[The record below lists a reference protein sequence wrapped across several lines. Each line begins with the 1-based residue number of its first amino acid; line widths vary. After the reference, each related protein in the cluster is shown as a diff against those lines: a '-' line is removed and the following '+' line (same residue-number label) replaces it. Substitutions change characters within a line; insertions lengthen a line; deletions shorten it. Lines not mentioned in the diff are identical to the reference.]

1 MKETTLSMNA
11 NKAWKRF
18 MEKFSN
24 APENLYAYIREMND
38 DEICF
43 LLNRIFFLGTLEG
56 DFPGSEYGG
65 WAYINHNSENPIA
78 AFGNVS
84 MAEILK

>member
-1 MKETTLSMNA
+1 MKETTLSMNT
-11 NKAWKRF
+11 NKAYENF

-24 APENLYAYIREMND
+24 AHENLYAYIREMND

-84 MAEILK
+84 MAELLK

>member
-11 NKAWKRF
+11 NKAYERF

-24 APENLYAYIREMND
+24 APENLYAYIREMSN

-56 DFPGSEYGG
+56 DFPGTEGGG
-65 WAYINHNSENPIA
+65 WAYVNPSSKNPIA

-84 MAEILK
+84 MAELLK

>member
-1 MKETTLSMNA
+1 MNETTLSMNA

-24 APENLYAYIREMND
+24 APENLYAYIREMSN

-43 LLNRIFFLGTLEG
+43 LLKRIFFLGTLEG
-56 DFPGSEYGG
+56 DFPGSEYGE

-78 AFGNVS
+78 AFGDVS
-84 MAEILK
+84 MTELLK

>member
-11 NKAWKRF
+11 NKAYERF

-24 APENLYAYIREMND
+24 APENLYAYIREMSN

-65 WAYINHNSENPIA
+65 WAYINHNSENPTA
-78 AFGNVS
+78 AFGDVS

>member
-11 NKAWKRF
+11 NKAYKNF
-18 MEKFSN
+18 KEKFSN

-65 WAYINHNSENPIA
+65 WAYVNPSSENPIA
-78 AFGNVS
+78 AFGSVS
-84 MAEILK
+84 MEELLK

>member
-11 NKAWKRF
+11 NKAYERF

-24 APENLYAYIREMND
+24 AHENLYAYIREMND

-56 DFPGSEYGG
+56 DFPGTEGGG
-65 WAYINHNSENPIA
+65 WAYVNPSSENPIA

-84 MAEILK
+84 MAELLK

>member
-11 NKAWKRF
+11 NKAYERF

-24 APENLYAYIREMND
+24 APENLYTYIREMSN

-78 AFGNVS
+78 AFGDVS
-84 MAEILK
+84 MAELLK

>member
-11 NKAWKRF
+11 DKAYERF
-18 MEKFSN
+18 VEKFSN
-24 APENLYAYIREMND
+24 APENLYAYIREMSN

-43 LLNRIFFLGTLEG
+43 LLDRIFTMGWVEG
-56 DFPGSEYGG
+56 DFPGSEYGE

-84 MAEILK
+84 MAELLK

>member
-24 APENLYAYIREMND
+24 APENLYAYIREMSN
-38 DEICF
+38 DEICL

-56 DFPGSEYGG
+56 DFPGSEYGS
-65 WAYINHNSENPIA
+65 WAYINHNSENPTA
-78 AFGNVS
+78 AFGDVS
-84 MAEILK
+84 MAELLK

>member
-11 NKAWKRF
+11 NKAYQNF

-24 APENLYAYIREMND
+24 ANENLYAYIREMSN

-43 LLNRIFFLGTLEG
+43 LLDRIFFLGTLEG
-56 DFPGSEYGG
+56 NFPGTEGG
-65 WAYINHNSENPIA
+65 AWAYINPSSENPIA
-78 AFGNVS
+78 AFGDVS
-84 MAEILK
+84 MAELLK